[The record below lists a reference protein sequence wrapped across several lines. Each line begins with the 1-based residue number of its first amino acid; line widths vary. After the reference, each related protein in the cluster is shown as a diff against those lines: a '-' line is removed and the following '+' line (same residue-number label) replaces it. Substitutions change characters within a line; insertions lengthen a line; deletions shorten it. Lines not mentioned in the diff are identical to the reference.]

1 MPAAFPRNIA
11 GFSPAGNSRSYFQ
24 GRKASEMKRKCRPKG
39 LAQNPGNARQ
49 IIVHF
54 MILRQTGAAQFM
66 GPEPRAIKYKRVLS
80 KPDIVSQIECRF
92 YT

>member
-1 MPAAFPRNIA
+1 MPAAFSRNIA

-24 GRKASEMKRKCRPKG
+24 GRNASEMKRKCRPKG
-39 LAQNPGNARQ
+39 LAQNPSNARQ

-66 GPEPRAIKYKRVLS
+66 GPEPKQPCLGHKTTMPYCDACAVKR
-80 KPDIVSQIECRF
+80 
-92 YT
+92 

>member
-66 GPEPRAIKYKRVLS
+66 GPEPRANPILCDRILL
-80 KPDIVSQIECRF
+80 
-92 YT
+92 

>member
-1 MPAAFPRNIA
+1 
-11 GFSPAGNSRSYFQ
+11 
-24 GRKASEMKRKCRPKG
+24 MKRKCRPKG

-66 GPEPRAIKYKRVLS
+66 GPEPKVFWSSNAYKRRKDYGSHSRVLQ
-80 KPDIVSQIECRF
+80 PLIGNP
-92 YT
+92 